1 MPDGSMFEDAGFQ
14 LPQAK
19 AAVTASFGFELP
31 TRVQLVV
38 PNDRQIVA
46 DWFAVWFGQEENC
59 DA

>member
-1 MPDGSMFEDAGFQ
+1 MRDGSMFEEAGFQ

-19 AAVTASFGFELP
+19 PAVTASFGFELP

-38 PNDRQIVA
+38 PDDRQVVA
-46 DWFAVWFGQEENC
+46 DFLAVWFGQGENF